1 MARRMAPCMLVLED
15 LDSLITDQIRSY
27 FLNEVDGLET
37 NDGVYMC
44 GTTNYLERLD
54 PGISKRPSRF
64 DRKFLFPKPNL
75 AERIQYCNFWR
86 GKLAD
91 DKELD
96 WPEGLSEEIAGI
108 TDDMSFA
115 SLQEVFTAA
124 LLAIAARDE
133 DEEKG
138 IVHVSKDKFA
148 GNSLWEEVKKQVKIL
163 REEM

>member
-1 MARRMAPCMLVLED
+1 MLVLED
-15 LDSLITDQIRSY
+15 LDSLITDQVRSY

-37 NDGVYMC
+37 NEGVYIMAS
-44 GTTNYLERLD
+44 TNYLERLD

-91 DKELD
+91 NKDLD
-96 WPEGLSEEIAGI
+96 WPKGLSEEIAGI
-108 TDDMSFA
+108 MDDFSFA
-115 SLQEVFTAA
+115 FCQEAFTAA

-138 IVHVSKDKFA
+138 LIHVSKDKFA
-148 GNSLWEEVKKQVKIL
+148 GNILWIEIKKEVKIL